1 MGIFDNL
8 PFSGLGSDGD
18 MSKRLDRVAKLSV
31 ENVDI
36 PSEFRPTDLEAWL
49 FAPAGTRVGILGEP
63 QGNAQ
68 SELTPEL
75 VELIKDRFER
85 LETALDLMEANIK
98 LTQQQTAEIVGSR
111 VASGVQAPSEGVST
125 DMIHT
130 VGEDGEVT
138 SKPIEMDSDHPM
150 THLEIGENLGLI
162 DVERAS
168 KISGSRFSYLFGDL
182 VKIQFNLVSYT
193 LNKLSEKGFN
203 PTIPPV
209 LVRENALFGTGFFPD
224 DSDQVYE
231 VQNDDLFLVGT
242 SEVSLA
248 ALHTDEI
255 IDMKNLPLRYA
266 GYSTC
271 FRREAGTYGKD
282 TSGIFRVHQFDK
294 VEMFSFCDPEKSYE
308 EHEQILAIEEEIL
321 KDLEIPYRVVDVCT
335 GDLGASAAKKYDIEA
350 WIPSQKKY
358 REVTS
363 CSNTTDF
370 QARRLNMRTK
380 IEDVNTILHT
390 LNGTALAVGRIL
402 IALLENNQQ
411 PDGSVIFSDDLG
423 QILGVNKLSKK

>member
-1 MGIFDNL
+1 MIDPQLLKTNIEAIEENIR
-8 PFSGLGSDGD
+8 
-18 MSKRLDRVAKLSV
+18 KRDL
-31 ENVDI
+31 NI
-36 PSEFRPTDLEAWL
+36 DLEKLKLLDESRRAAKFESEKLRAEQKKLGKEIASSSEIEKPSLLEKAEKISNEVKTLSEETQQKDDEIFETWIKI
-49 FAPAGTRVGILGEP
+49 PNIVDSSSPVGKTEEDNKEIKKVGEP
-63 QGNAQ
+63 
-68 SELTPEL
+68 
-75 VELIKDRFER
+75 K
-85 LETALDLMEANIK
+85 NI
-98 LTQQQTAEIVGSR
+98 LN
-111 VASGVQAPSEGVST
+111 
-125 DMIHT
+125 
-130 VGEDGEVT
+130 
-138 SKPIEMDSDHPM
+138 PM

-193 LNKLSEKGFN
+193 LNKLSDKGFN

-224 DSDQVYE
+224 DSEQVYE

-255 IDMKNLPLRYA
+255 IDIENLPLRYA

-294 VEMFSFCDPEKSYE
+294 VEMFSFCDPEKSKE
-308 EHEQILAIEEEIL
+308 EHENILTIEEEIL
-321 KDLEIPYRVVDVCT
+321 QDLEIPYRVVDVCT

-350 WIPSQKKY
+350 WIPSQQRY

-380 IEDVNTILHT
+380 IEGGNTILHT

-411 PDGSVIFSDDLG
+411 PDGSVMFSDDLG
-423 QILGVNKLSKK
+423 KILGVKELSKK

>member
-1 MGIFDNL
+1 MIDPQLLKTNIEAIEENLRKRDLDIDLDKLKLLDESRRALKFESEKLRAEQKKLGKEIASASEKEKVILLEKAEKISDKVKSLSEETQQKDEEFFDAWI
-8 PFSGLGSDGD
+8 
-18 MSKRLDRVAKLSV
+18 K
-31 ENVDI
+31 I
-36 PSEFRPTDLEAWL
+36 PNIVNSSSPVGKTDEDNKEIKK
-49 FAPAGTRVGILGEP
+49 VGEP
-63 QGNAQ
+63 K
-68 SELTPEL
+68 S
-75 VELIKDRFER
+75 IK
-85 LETALDLMEANIK
+85 N
-98 LTQQQTAEIVGSR
+98 
-111 VASGVQAPSEGVST
+111 
-125 DMIHT
+125 
-130 VGEDGEVT
+130 
-138 SKPIEMDSDHPM
+138 PM

-294 VEMFSFCDPEKSYE
+294 VEMFSFCDPEKSNE
-308 EHEQILAIEEEIL
+308 EHEHILAIEEEIL

-350 WIPSQKKY
+350 WIPSQQKY

-380 IEDVNTILHT
+380 NENGNTILHT

-411 PDGSVIFSDDLG
+411 SDGSVTFSDDLG
-423 QILGVNKLSKK
+423 KILGVNKLS

>member
-1 MGIFDNL
+1 MIDPQLLKTNIEAIEENLRKRDLDIDLDKLKLLDESRRALKFESEKLRADQKKLGKEIASASEKEKVILLEKAEKISDKVKSLSEETQQKDEEFFDAWI
-8 PFSGLGSDGD
+8 
-18 MSKRLDRVAKLSV
+18 K
-31 ENVDI
+31 I
-36 PSEFRPTDLEAWL
+36 PNIVNSSSPVGKTDEDNKEIKK
-49 FAPAGTRVGILGEP
+49 VGEP
-63 QGNAQ
+63 K
-68 SELTPEL
+68 S
-75 VELIKDRFER
+75 IK
-85 LETALDLMEANIK
+85 N
-98 LTQQQTAEIVGSR
+98 
-111 VASGVQAPSEGVST
+111 
-125 DMIHT
+125 
-130 VGEDGEVT
+130 
-138 SKPIEMDSDHPM
+138 PM

-282 TSGIFRVHQFDK
+282 TSGIIRVHQFDK
-294 VEMFSFCDPEKSYE
+294 VEMFSFCDPEKSNE
-308 EHEQILAIEEEIL
+308 EHELILAIEEEIL

-380 IEDVNTILHT
+380 IDDGNIILHT